1 MTASIIFIFE
11 IEYLDCK
18 KQIKENINNKKN
30 RTKNILYFNSS
41 INEIL
46 KSKPKFISNDFGL
59 DCLVHSI
66 AAP

>member
-30 RTKNILYFNSS
+30 RTKNILYFHSS

-46 KSKPKFISNDFGL
+46 IAFIG
-59 DCLVHSI
+59 
-66 AAP
+66 A